1 MKIAIIFVI
10 FSSIVKSQDV
20 YEEYYDGEESS
31 GQLLTDDSDMNL
43 VKSAEPT
50 ESILLPTTQPETTV
64 AVDSN
69 PTTSNFDYRFYFC
82 INSDDKIGVGDA
94 IRCSACWSLSILIVI
109 LAIGTIYCFVS
120 RKKEDYISP
129 TLIS

>member
-1 MKIAIIFVI
+1 MKTAIIFVI
-10 FSSIVKSQDV
+10 FSLSKSQDV

-50 ESILLPTTQPETTV
+50 ETILMPTTQPETTV

-69 PTTSNFDYRFYFC
+69 PSSSKFDYRFYFC
-82 INSDDKIGVGDA
+82 INSNDKMGVGDA

-109 LAIGTIYCFVS
+109 LAIGTIYCLVS